1 MFRRQLAQLADRR
14 FQELGVG
21 RKGDVLRLHRGI
33 DSDPGQIALLQSAG
47 VMGQT
52 QALGQK
58 NVQVIADAL
67 PPMAHAGAL
76 VRQLVLEEL
85 LAGEVLEIRVLNP
98 TVPNRSGGLRGLRPR
113 STLTIRQ
120 AVGMFQHKHADHE
133 PYRLRRAAL
142 VGKASRQLVVEPG
155 PVDLVRQDDKLVFHV
170 DDLIETGA
178 EKIVMARFWWLF
190 RSHLNPR
197 I

>member
-1 MFRRQLAQLADRR
+1 
-14 FQELGVG
+14 
-21 RKGDVLRLHRGI
+21 
-33 DSDPGQIALLQSAG
+33 
-47 VMGQT
+47 MGQT

-98 TVPNRSGGLRGLRPR
+98 TVPNLFV
-113 STLTIRQ
+113 RQ
-120 AVGMFQHKHADHE
+120 AVGVLQHEHADHE
-133 PYRLRRAAL
+133 PYRFRRAAL
-142 VGKASRQLVVEPG
+142 VGKTSRQLVVEPG